1 MRSMLK
7 IMLLLAVGFASTFL
21 LLNATGVL
29 SVEKIQIWLDRASSI
44 SPLIIALTVAF
55 LLFSDLFVAMPTLTI
70 MLLAGYFLGPVAGA
84 IASIAGLTL
93 AGFCGYFLSHRYGDR
108 LLRIVVKKP
117 QQREDAIAS
126 FRSHGVT
133 TILLSRAVPILPEV
147 SACMAGLT
155 AMPLYGFALAWLAST
170 VSYAIIAT
178 YAGSISTVSDPTL
191 AVLTAVGLTGAL
203 WGAWFIF
210 RYKNIAANNSVSGCG
225 A

>member
-1 MRSMLK
+1 
-7 IMLLLAVGFASTFL
+7 
-21 LLNATGVL
+21 
-29 SVEKIQIWLDRASSI
+29 
-44 SPLIIALTVAF
+44 
-55 LLFSDLFVAMPTLTI
+55 
-70 MLLAGYFLGPVAGA
+70 
-84 IASIAGLTL
+84 
-93 AGFCGYFLSHRYGDR
+93 
-108 LLRIVVKKP
+108 
-117 QQREDAIAS
+117 
-126 FRSHGVT
+126 
-133 TILLSRAVPILPEV
+133 
-147 SACMAGLT
+147 MAGLT

>member
-155 AMPLYGFALAWLAST
+155 AMPLYRFALAWLAST

-191 AVLTAVGLTGAL
+191 AVLPAVGLTGAL